1 MSVRSV
7 APDYFDR
14 MYATDPDPWRYTT
27 SRYELRKYAATLS
40 ALPRARFGSV
50 FEMGCSIGVLTRMLA
65 SRCRFLLGVDTS
77 EIALQSARSRCRD
90 MRAIRLQRMRLP
102 REWPSQT
109 FDLILLS
116 EVLYFQS
123 WSDGRTTARKTLRHL
138 RANGVVVLVNWLG
151 ETGTARSGEIAAEQF
166 IQQTRRSLHVVH
178 HRRTACYRLD
188 VLSRQGNLR
197 SAISRLSP

>member
-14 MYATDPDPWRYTT
+14 MYATDPDPWGYTT

-65 SRCRFLLGVDTS
+65 SRCRFLLGVDASGDSPSKRPIPVPRYACHPSSTN
-77 EIALQSARSRCRD
+77 A
-90 MRAIRLQRMRLP
+90 RLP
-102 REWPSQT
+102 REWPNQT

-123 WSDGRTTARKTLRHL
+123 WSGGRTTARKTSRHP

-151 ETGTARSGEIAAEQF
+151 ETGTARSGEIAAKQF

-178 HRRTACYRLD
+178 HRRTARYRLD
-188 VLSRQGNLR
+188 VLS
-197 SAISRLSP
+197 AI